1 MQIPLV
7 IFCFERFKNIAR
19 IFENIDLNL
28 FDKVYFFIDGH
39 ENGEN
44 KYKQE
49 YLDSIAKVEIPIP
62 REIIFRSKNYG
73 IQYNIPLGVNE
84 VLEQFT
90 SVVVLEEDAI
100 PGKRF
105 APFMVEMLNKFLY
118 DERIYHISG
127 YNLLPRESLY
137 IETQYRRSIFIE
149 SYAWATWKR
158 SWVDY
163 VDDLSHIDIENA
175 LKNIQKYSNN
185 KFLIRVMRS
194 ELNNAKDGLIST
206 WAYRWLA
213 TIWRNDKFSLNSNL
227 NYVEYVG
234 QTEGTH
240 TKTRSAWEELEVEDL
255 SFPEP
260 IDDRMHQ
267 EVYDNWMGENIYK
280 GNFIGMIK
288 AVLFRSILKMVI
300 NK

>member
-1 MQIPLV
+1 
-7 IFCFERFKNIAR
+7 
-19 IFENIDLNL
+19 
-28 FDKVYFFIDGH
+28 
-39 ENGEN
+39 
-44 KYKQE
+44 
-49 YLDSIAKVEIPIP
+49 
-62 REIIFRSKNYG
+62 
-73 IQYNIPLGVNE
+73 
-84 VLEQFT
+84 
-90 SVVVLEEDAI
+90 
-100 PGKRF
+100 
-105 APFMVEMLNKFLY
+105 
-118 DERIYHISG
+118 
-127 YNLLPRESLY
+127 
-137 IETQYRRSIFIE
+137 
-149 SYAWATWKR
+149 
-158 SWVDY
+158 
-163 VDDLSHIDIENA
+163 
-175 LKNIQKYSNN
+175 
-185 KFLIRVMRS
+185 MRS

-240 TKTRSAWEELEVEDL
+240 TKTRSAWKELEVEDL

-260 IDDRMHQ
+260 IDDRMYQ